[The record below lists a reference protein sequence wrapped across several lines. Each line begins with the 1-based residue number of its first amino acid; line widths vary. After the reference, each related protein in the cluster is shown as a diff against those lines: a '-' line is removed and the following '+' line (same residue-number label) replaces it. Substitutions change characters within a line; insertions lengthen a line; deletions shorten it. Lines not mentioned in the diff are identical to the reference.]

1 MSGVHPIGTEGI
13 AVRRQAPRT
22 VGVARR
28 LIGTL
33 VLAASEVSVNTALA
47 GEPGDG
53 DVSCR
58 WQQVSVNAAADAC
71 LLSDDPFSNYGL
83 LDRL

>member
-1 MSGVHPIGTEGI
+1 M
-13 AVRRQAPRT
+13 
-22 VGVARR
+22 
-28 LIGTL
+28 L

>member
-1 MSGVHPIGTEGI
+1 M
-13 AVRRQAPRT
+13 RRRAQNT

-33 VLAASEVSVNTALA
+33 ILAASEVSVTPALA

-58 WQQVSVNAAADAC
+58 WQEVSANAAADAC
-71 LLSDDPFSNYGL
+71 LLSSDPFSNYGL